1 MEIMNNNAFIEKL
14 KHIAGLP
21 TTYYSVAGGDWA
33 KWNGNSWNFD
43 CVILP
48 KAVLWGW
55 CEDKNLPHGGANYGS
70 NGVYDDTT
78 EQIIE
83 RCYNISTDFNNIV
96 KGEIL
101 WMDGHVGIYVGNR
114 QVIECTAAWEGK
126 VVFSKIDT
134 NGARHR
140 NGVYS
145 ARWKKHGKLP
155 YIEYLKEVEPVV
167 SKYKIGDIVNINGVY
182 VSSMST
188 EILTPAITRGTI
200 TKIIDD
206 ARNPYLLDNGN
217 VGWVNDDCIV
227 EKNEEPIPEPTPE
240 PISLAVGDIVVP
252 NELIDYNGTPLVQY
266 DEKYEILEL
275 NGDRALLGAIR
286 GNDRPIWAA
295 MNINNIKLY

>member
-48 KAVLWGW
+48 KAILWGW
-55 CEDKNLPHGGANYGS
+55 CEDKNLPHGGAIYGS
-70 NGVYDDTT
+70 NSVYDDTT

-114 QVIECTAAWEGK
+114 EVIECTAAWEGK
-126 VVFSKIDT
+126 VVCSKIDT

-140 NGVYS
+140 NGVY
-145 ARWKKHGKLP
+145 AGRWKKHGKLP
-155 YIEYLKEVEPVV
+155 YIEYLNDVEPVEN
-167 SKYKIGDIVNINGVY
+167 KYKVGDMVSINGVY
-182 VSSMST
+182 VSSNST
-188 EILTPAITRGTI
+188 ERLNPAYTLGTI
-200 TKIIDD
+200 TRIVEGT
-206 ARNPYLLDNGN
+206 RNPYLLDNGN
-217 VGWVNDDCIV
+217 LGWANDDCIV
-227 EKNEEPIPEPTPE
+227 ETKHEEIIKEKPTEELVPTPE
-240 PISLAVGDIVVP
+240 PSADILDLVRRTIRGDFGNGEDRKNVLGSNYDEVQRQV
-252 NELIDYNGTPLVQY
+252 NLNCQNGTTNWDSV
-266 DEKYEILEL
+266 
-275 NGDRALLGAIR
+275 R
-286 GNDRPIWAA
+286 
-295 MNINNIKLY
+295 LY